1 MHDIHLEVLLVDG
14 YALFLVVVAGIL
26 EFVARH
32 SHHRSE
38 HFRNSGFV
46 YKRHLDVW
54 ECPTGHHLKREKTD
68 LERKIAH
75 YRAPAQK
82 CNACAFKNDCTD
94 SNDGRLLESRVDS
107 WLQSELSRFHRGISI
122 TLLLLALFILFIE
135 MMRYRESN
143 DRLALALLLLPIG
156 LASFRRLASFIERPT
171 IAPIGKSH
179 V

>member
-1 MHDIHLEVLLVDG
+1 MHDVHLEVLLVDA
-14 YALFLVVVAGIL
+14 YAMFLVMVAAIL
-26 EFVARH
+26 EFTARH

-38 HFRNSGFV
+38 HIRNSGFV

-68 LERKIAH
+68 FERKIAH

-82 CNACAFKNDCTD
+82 CNACPFKNDCTD
-94 SNDGRLLESRVDS
+94 SNHGRLLESRLDS

-122 TLLLLALFILFIE
+122 SLLLLALFILFIE
-135 MMRYRESN
+135 MMRYREIN
-143 DRLALALLLLPIG
+143 DRLALAVLLVPIG
-156 LASFRRLASFIERPT
+156 VASFRRLASFIERPT
-171 IAPIGKSH
+171 IAPIGKS

>member
-14 YALFLVVVAGIL
+14 YALFLGMVAAIL
-26 EFVARH
+26 EFAARH
-32 SHHRSE
+32 SHQRSE

-68 LERKIAH
+68 LERKIAR

-143 DRLALALLLLPIG
+143 DRLALAALLLPIG
-156 LASFRRLASFIERPT
+156 FASFRRLASFLERPT
-171 IAPIGKSH
+171 IASIGKSH